1 MKVEIINLA
10 QPPHGGLFINTFYDP
25 TGQYEL
31 WLETPD
37 IIYRSGWIK
46 CSEEP
51 TDEFLETWV
60 AKYVPKI

>member
-10 QPPHGGLFINTFYDP
+10 QPPRDGLFINTFHDP

-31 WLETPD
+31 WVD
-37 IIYRSGWIK
+37 GHRSGWIK

-60 AKYVPKI
+60 AKHVPKI